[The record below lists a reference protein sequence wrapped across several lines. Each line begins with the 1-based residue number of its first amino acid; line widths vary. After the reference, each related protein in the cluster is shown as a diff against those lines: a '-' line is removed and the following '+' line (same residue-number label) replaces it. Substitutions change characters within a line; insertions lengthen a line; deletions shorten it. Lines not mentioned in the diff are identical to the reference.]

1 MVKQFAFQANNMSSS
16 LITRKMLEKKFI
28 KNKSLIW
35 LEIRRTAKQNLKNK
49 LKNYYKPIN
58 QQTVGLKKSLSFAHY
73 YFLLQF
79 LVKKGKKYS
88 LEKIFKQSL
97 IFWIQNYSKN
107 SFLSVLSN
115 AFNNLIPHVS
125 VITKRKGSK
134 NIYIPYKLSVKKG
147 RFLATRW
154 LVLNALLK
162 KKRKFYEGILEE
174 LLECSLKTS
183 TSIKKKEE
191 LLKLAEENLHNLK
204 KKRKF

>member
-1 MVKQFAFQANNMSSS
+1 MVKQFAFQANNMSSI
-16 LITRKMLEKKFI
+16 LITRKMLKKKFI

-35 LEIRRTAKQNLKNK
+35 LEIRKISKENLKNK
-49 LKNYYKPIN
+49 LKNYYKPLT
-58 QQTVGLKKSLSFAHY
+58 QQANGFKKITSFQYY
-73 YFLLQF
+73 YFLLQY
-79 LVKKGKKYS
+79 LIKKGKKYT

-97 IFWIQNYSKN
+97 IFWIKNYSKN
-107 SFLSVLSN
+107 NFLFTLNN
-115 AFNNLIPHVS
+115 AYINLIPHVS

-134 NIYIPYKLSVKKG
+134 NIYIPYKLSSKKG

-154 LVLNALLK
+154 LVLNSLLK

-183 TSIKKKEE
+183 ISIKKKEE